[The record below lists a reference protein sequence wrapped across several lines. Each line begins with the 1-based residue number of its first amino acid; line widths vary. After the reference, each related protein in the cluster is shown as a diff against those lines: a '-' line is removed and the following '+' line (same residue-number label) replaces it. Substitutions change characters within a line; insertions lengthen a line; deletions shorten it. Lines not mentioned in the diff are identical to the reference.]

1 MGKVKLIICLNILFI
16 IIMAIGVPTWI
27 SQHNYYMLIT
37 MSIAFIISICS
48 CMGLIIKEK
57 KRRDIDGNN

>member
-1 MGKVKLIICLNILFI
+1 
-16 IIMAIGVPTWI
+16 MAIGVPTWI

-48 CMGLIIKEK
+48 CIGLIIKEK